1 MLAPSRPCGA
11 DVADDWHS
19 TYTDSHMERGP
30 YEPRPG
36 DPRRDPA
43 YAQPAAPPPPEYYE
57 PPRER
62 RIGLAEI
69 VGLLALI
76 GAIVAIFLAIDAREE
91 GNDDKE
97 VARQVRVETQREMQR
112 IRTSLGQKAGTAGAR
127 AGQAEAEAEQTRRAV
142 AKLRLQVAQ
151 LQEDVKVLRTEQN
164 QTRNTLRNLSETV
177 SSVRREGG

>member
-1 MLAPSRPCGA
+1 
-11 DVADDWHS
+11 
-19 TYTDSHMERGP
+19 MEGGP

-36 DPRRDPA
+36 DPGYPRRDPA
-43 YAQPAAPPPPEYYE
+43 YAQPAPPPPPPEYYE

-69 VGLLALI
+69 LGLLALV
-76 GAIVAIFLAIDAREE
+76 GAIVAIVLALDAREE
-91 GNDDKE
+91 GGDDKQ
-97 VARQVRVETQREMQR
+97 VARQVRIETQREIQQ

-127 AGQAEAEAEQTRRAV
+127 ARQAEAEAEQTRRAV
-142 AKLRLQVAQ
+142 AKLRSQVAE
-151 LQEDVKVLRTEQN
+151 LQGDAKVLRSQQN